1 MIFQAITPEQ
11 FGDLMNELAEIKSGV
26 IGLNSERN
34 DNWVRSKTIKQKFG
48 ISDQTLQYYRD
59 RKFIE
64 FAMVGST
71 YYYNL
76 DSFLKQLESN
86 KSPMQV
92 KAKVI

>member
-26 IGLNSERN
+26 NGLNPERN
-34 DNWVRSKTIKQKFG
+34 DNWVRSKAIKQKFS

-59 RKFIE
+59 SKLIE
-64 FAMVGST
+64 FAIVGST
-71 YYYNL
+71 YFYNL

-92 KAKVI
+92 KAKGI